1 MFASATVGHDF
12 VSTWESAADLNASTV
27 EKSAAVFITIGV
39 LAGFIVLSVMAGRF
53 ADGVAHAAR
62 LKKHALAESTSS
74 FGSRDPGNRA
84 LLTRQQKLGAM
95 SRKSMISS
103 ELSLIESALPKML
116 QSSSFMT
123 KFAHEMKRYHRW
135 LGIVFHHSESFSR
148 TLRITSL
155 ATNIISMLFVQSLT
169 YKMTNPDDGSCE
181 ALHTEQA
188 CLQPQSS
195 FQTGGPKCY
204 WLQGHRHGSCHFKQ
218 PSNDFQV
225 VIFVA
230 VFAAMV
236 SAPITLT
243 TEWLLMKILAAKT
256 KKYISKR
263 RVDPAS
269 GPADTRDRASGGSS
283 STVAADG
290 TGRRRR
296 SVMDMFRANLAAVMP
311 DPAADEVESLQTKV
325 KAYRDQLSPKD
336 KAEFDG
342 KLTTINVRY
351 NILIQ
356 ISFSLP

>member
-1 MFASATVGHDF
+1 
-12 VSTWESAADLNASTV
+12 
-27 EKSAAVFITIGV
+27 
-39 LAGFIVLSVMAGRF
+39 MAGRF
-53 ADGVAHAAR
+53 ADGVAQTAR
-62 LKKHALAESTSS
+62 FKKHALAESVST
-74 FGSRDPGNRA
+74 FGSRNSGNRA
-84 LLTRQQKLGAM
+84 LLTRQQNLGAM

-204 WLQGHRHGSCHFKQ
+204 WSQGHRHGSCHFKQ
-218 PSNDFQV
+218 PSNDFRV
-225 VIFVA
+225 VVFVA
-230 VFAAMV
+230 IFAAMV

-256 KKYISKR
+256 KKYISTR
-263 RVDPAS
+263 RVEPS
-269 GPADTRDRASGGSS
+269 SRPADAGDSARGGSSSSSSS
-283 STVAADG
+283 STVAASG
-290 TGRRRR
+290 TGKRRR
-296 SVMDMFRANLAAVMP
+296 SVMDMIRANLAAVMP

-325 KAYRDQLSPKD
+325 KAYRDQLSAKD

-356 ISFSLP
+356 ISFSLS